1 MFFFLPLPVHSFLI
15 KLFDHCFRC
24 LYSFFQQQLPDLS
37 MVTKNLLPFS
47 VHGLA
52 KRTQWDVTIHNGVP
66 SIADPWFNF
75 LHEKKLMPEDEV
87 VFYYRLDDHAWEL
100 LIRKDIEWDNEDINF
115 DNWLFFNEQIYFVF
129 FNILNNLFFCYHPT
143 KLVFLSRLTCVSNN
157 ILTTSSHNLQF
168 LLNNIWYILCCN

>member
-1 MFFFLPLPVHSFLI
+1 MLIRNLDQADGLCNGTKLIITRLGSNVVESEHSSDCLATIRFTTPLRIQKNLLQVPLSFHSQWMY
-15 KLFDHCFRC
+15 R
-24 LYSFFQQQLPDLS
+24 YPNFFQQQLPDLS

-66 SIADPWFNF
+66 SIADPWFHF

-115 DNWLFFNEQIYFVF
+115 DN
-129 FNILNNLFFCYHPT
+129 
-143 KLVFLSRLTCVSNN
+143 
-157 ILTTSSHNLQF
+157 
-168 LLNNIWYILCCN
+168 